1 MPPLS
6 TRRLAC
12 CALLGLSLAG
22 SAGAQQ
28 AEPNREALDGHM
40 ARLVAEM
47 RADVPDLDI
56 YEPLVVLRVVHDE
69 RGYRVQV
76 SDLLE
81 RRLTEALAAQGVR
94 VIDPMVRQRILDE
107 LEQCYTGEAPFCRAA
122 DVVGRFQTA
131 GGTLQGSVLPVRND
145 TEFRVRLLAGGGVQQ
160 RSPGEIVGT
169 WSVTIPPPSLDPVS
183 DLLPAAGA
191 IAYGRP
197 PGDSVPPERL
207 GQLQVDARTQDG
219 TLAWVQ
225 IDERVVVPA
234 PVTTTTT
241 AGQHL
246 LTVTAA
252 GHRPFTGYVDVPP
265 QGMVK
270 REIILERGV
279 GTVRVV
285 SNATSAAVVLDE
297 KHVGTTPWQST
308 ELETGPHSLR
318 VEKNGFSPFIT
329 VFLLEH
335 DENLGIEAELT
346 ELPGD
351 IIITCLHDD
360 VTVFVDD
367 PARGPVGTCTTGRPL
382 TLTDIEPGIHRV
394 WGVRGPDRTLTQN
407 VTVRG
412 GQTVPISL
420 SLRLGMAEA
429 ARPGDRGGEEEYE
442 PFGGYRLPR
451 GLYIDLGF
459 VAGEAD
465 WKMVLDDFPIDVKT
479 NGYGPRFAAA
489 FVGEVWTFELGGDYV
504 FLEGF
509 EDIDS
514 GDEFDNARFFE
525 LYLGLTAYLL
535 PRSILRPFVGVRGFH
550 NSLWFDDPLRIGD
563 PKISAGGFGLG
574 AHGGLN
580 VSLGRRAAL
589 QFGASYSWSGSRAL
603 RGETSP
609 GGEKWTVGEI
619 DDWRFIAGFASMW
632 IHIR

>member
-308 ELETGPHSLR
+308 ELETG
-318 VEKNGFSPFIT
+318 
-329 VFLLEH
+329 
-335 DENLGIEAELT
+335 
-346 ELPGD
+346 
-351 IIITCLHDD
+351 
-360 VTVFVDD
+360 
-367 PARGPVGTCTTGRPL
+367 
-382 TLTDIEPGIHRV
+382 
-394 WGVRGPDRTLTQN
+394 
-407 VTVRG
+407 
-412 GQTVPISL
+412 
-420 SLRLGMAEA
+420 
-429 ARPGDRGGEEEYE
+429 
-442 PFGGYRLPR
+442 
-451 GLYIDLGF
+451 
-459 VAGEAD
+459 
-465 WKMVLDDFPIDVKT
+465 
-479 NGYGPRFAAA
+479 
-489 FVGEVWTFELGGDYV
+489 
-504 FLEGF
+504 
-509 EDIDS
+509 
-514 GDEFDNARFFE
+514 
-525 LYLGLTAYLL
+525 
-535 PRSILRPFVGVRGFH
+535 
-550 NSLWFDDPLRIGD
+550 
-563 PKISAGGFGLG
+563 
-574 AHGGLN
+574 
-580 VSLGRRAAL
+580 
-589 QFGASYSWSGSRAL
+589 
-603 RGETSP
+603 
-609 GGEKWTVGEI
+609 
-619 DDWRFIAGFASMW
+619 
-632 IHIR
+632 